1 MCTVLPMW
9 RGGLTSNMMV
19 MTSSI
24 SLRPARPDDDALVE
38 RLSALDSSAARPVV
52 RPALLALRDGR
63 AVAAIS
69 LRDGRVVADPFEPT
83 RDVVALLATHA
94 RGGGGRVRRGWRFPP
109 RPARPLVPRAA

>member
-1 MCTVLPMW
+1 MF
-9 RGGLTSNMMV
+9 

-24 SLRPARPDDDALVE
+24 SLRPARPDDDALLA
-38 RLSALDSSAARPVV
+38 RLSELDSAARPVE
-52 RPALLALRDGR
+52 RPALLALRDGL

-94 RGGGGRVRRGWRFPP
+94 RGGRDADVTRRGWRFPP

>member
-1 MCTVLPMW
+1 
-9 RGGLTSNMMV
+9 MMF

-24 SLRPARPDDDALVE
+24 SLRPARPDDDALLA
-38 RLSALDSSAARPVV
+38 RLSELDSAVEPVV
-52 RPALLALRDGR
+52 RPALLALRDAR

-83 RDVVALLATHA
+83 RDVVALLVAHS

>member
-1 MCTVLPMW
+1 MF
-9 RGGLTSNMMV
+9 

-24 SLRPARPDDDALVE
+24 SLRPARPDDDALLV
-38 RLSALDSSAARPVV
+38 RLSALDSAARPVV
-52 RPALLALRDGR
+52 RPALVALRDGR

-83 RDVVALLATHA
+83 RDVVALLSTHA
-94 RGGGGRVRRGWRFPP
+94 RGARGGVRRGWRFPP